1 VSAAPRST
9 GGLPSRGAS
18 PEPGPEAGD
27 VAAPLDLLL
36 TDAALG
42 PTRRFFPGV
51 SGLRFTR
58 ALAAQPRLLATRLGG
73 LAGELGR
80 VVAGTSQVAPTRRD
94 RRFADPA
101 WTQNPFLRRV
111 VQAYLATT
119 TTVAGLVGD
128 VPLSR
133 RDTERVRFAAD
144 NLLDLLA
151 PSNNPLLS
159 PVAWKAVIDTGG
171 RSAAAGTWHL
181 VRDMSSAPRVP
192 EMVPA
197 DAFEVGAD
205 LGLSPGAV
213 VRRDPVYELIQ
224 YRPQTPSVRTTPV
237 VIIPPTINKFYIL
250 DLVPGR
256 SMVEYLVGQGQ
267 QVFVVSWR
275 NPDAR
280 HSKWGA
286 ETYCQAILDAVDT
299 ACDIT
304 GADTVQLMGTCS
316 GGILSSMAVA
326 HLAQIGKQH
335 RIAGFT
341 LLVTLLDQAAAGT
354 VGALADKP
362 TAEAAIVASR
372 ARGYL
377 DGRSLAEVF
386 AWLRPNELI
395 WNYWVNNYLQGKRP
409 PAFDILYW
417 NADTTRMTAALH
429 HDFVRMALGN
439 ALTHPGGTTVLGT
452 EVDLSKVNV
461 DSYIVAGSADHICPW
476 QSCYRSTQLL
486 GGTNRF
492 VLSTNGHIAALVNP
506 PTNPKSSYQTTADG
520 QDNPPDPQAWLD
532 LAKTEQG
539 SWWPDYAAWL
549 ADRSGPEK
557 PAPETLGNARFT
569 ALGPAPGSYVMDR

>member
-1 VSAAPRST
+1 MDSAAS
-9 GGLPSRGAS
+9 
-18 PEPGPEAGD
+18 GD

-58 ALAAQPRLLATRLGG
+58 ALAGQPRLLAARLGG

-80 VVAGTSQVAPTRRD
+80 VVVGTSQVAPTRRD

-119 TTVAGLVGD
+119 GAVEGLVED
-128 VPLSR
+128 VPLEW
-133 RDTERVRFAAD
+133 RDTERVRFVAD
-144 NLLDLLA
+144 NVLDALA
-151 PSNNPLLS
+151 PSNNPVLS

-171 RSAAAGTWHL
+171 RSVTAGTWHL
-181 VRDMSSAPRVP
+181 LRDMSSPPRVP
-192 EMVPA
+192 EMVPD
-197 DAFEVGAD
+197 DAFEVGTD
-205 LGLSPGAV
+205 LGLTPGAV

-224 YRPQTPSVRTTPV
+224 YRPQTPAVRTTPL
-237 VIIPPTINKFYIL
+237 VIIPPTINKYYIL
-250 DLVPGR
+250 DLAPGR
-256 SMVEYLVGQGQ
+256 SMVEYLVRQGQ

-286 ETYCQAILDAVDT
+286 GTYCQAILDAVDT
-299 ACDIT
+299 ACDIAGT
-304 GADTVQLMGTCS
+304 DTAQLMGACS

-326 HLAQIGKQH
+326 HLAQIGKLH

-341 LLVTLLDQAAAGT
+341 LLVTLLDQAPAGT
-354 VGALADKP
+354 VGALADEP
-362 TAEAAIVASR
+362 TAEAAIAASR

-386 AWLRPNELI
+386 AWLRPNDLI
-395 WNYWVNNYLQGKRP
+395 WNYWVNNYLQGRRP

-429 HDFVRMALGN
+429 HDFVRMAIDN
-439 ALTHPGGTTVLGT
+439 ALVHPGDATVLGT
-452 EVDLSKVNV
+452 EVDLSKVNL

-476 QSCYRSTQLL
+476 QSCYGSTQLL
-486 GGTNRF
+486 GGTSRF

-520 QDNPPDPQAWLD
+520 HENPSDPQAWLTA
-532 LAKTEQG
+532 AKTEHG
-539 SWWPDYAAWL
+539 SWWPNYDAWL
-549 ADRSGPEK
+549 IERSGPEK
-557 PAPETLGNARFT
+557 PSPTTLGNARFT
-569 ALGPAPGSYVMDR
+569 ELGPAPGSYVLDR

>member
-1 VSAAPRST
+1 
-9 GGLPSRGAS
+9 
-18 PEPGPEAGD
+18 
-27 VAAPLDLLL
+27 
-36 TDAALG
+36 
-42 PTRRFFPGV
+42 
-51 SGLRFTR
+51 
-58 ALAAQPRLLATRLGG
+58 
-73 LAGELGR
+73 
-80 VVAGTSQVAPTRRD
+80 
-94 RRFADPA
+94 
-101 WTQNPFLRRV
+101 
-111 VQAYLATT
+111 
-119 TTVAGLVGD
+119 
-128 VPLSR
+128 
-133 RDTERVRFAAD
+133 
-144 NLLDLLA
+144 
-151 PSNNPLLS
+151 
-159 PVAWKAVIDTGG
+159 
-171 RSAAAGTWHL
+171 
-181 VRDMSSAPRVP
+181 MVP
-192 EMVPA
+192 E
-197 DAFEVGAD
+197 DAFEVGTD

-224 YRPQTPSVRTTPV
+224 YRPQTPSVRTTPL
-237 VIIPPTINKFYIL
+237 VIVPPTINKFYIL
-250 DLVPGR
+250 DLAPGR

-304 GADTVQLMGTCS
+304 GADTAQLMGTCS
-316 GGILSSMAVA
+316 GGILSSMVMG

-341 LLVTLLDQAAAGT
+341 LLVTLLDQAAAGM

-362 TAEAAIVASR
+362 TAEAAIAASR

-377 DGRSLAEVF
+377 DGRALAEVF
-386 AWLRPNELI
+386 AWLRPNDLI

-439 ALTHPGGTTVLGT
+439 ALTHPGGATVLGT

-506 PTNPKSSYQTTADG
+506 PTNPKSSYQSTADG
-520 QDNPPDPQAWLD
+520 QDNPSDPQAWLD
-532 LAKTEQG
+532 AAKPEQG
-539 SWWPDYAAWL
+539 SWWPDYDAWL
-549 ADRSGPEK
+549 VDRSGPER
-557 PAPETLGNARFT
+557 PSPTTLGNARFT
-569 ALGPAPGSYVMDR
+569 ALGPAPGSYVLDR

>member
-1 VSAAPRST
+1 
-9 GGLPSRGAS
+9 
-18 PEPGPEAGD
+18 
-27 VAAPLDLLL
+27 
-36 TDAALG
+36 
-42 PTRRFFPGV
+42 
-51 SGLRFTR
+51 
-58 ALAAQPRLLATRLGG
+58 
-73 LAGELGR
+73 
-80 VVAGTSQVAPTRRD
+80 
-94 RRFADPA
+94 
-101 WTQNPFLRRV
+101 
-111 VQAYLATT
+111 
-119 TTVAGLVGD
+119 
-128 VPLSR
+128 
-133 RDTERVRFAAD
+133 
-144 NLLDLLA
+144 
-151 PSNNPLLS
+151 
-159 PVAWKAVIDTGG
+159 
-171 RSAAAGTWHL
+171 
-181 VRDMSSAPRVP
+181 
-192 EMVPA
+192 MVPSE
-197 DAFEVGAD
+197 AFEVGTD

-224 YRPQTPSVRTTPV
+224 YRPQTPSVRTTPL

-250 DLVPGR
+250 DLAPGR
-256 SMVEYLVGQGQ
+256 SMVEYLVRQGQ
-267 QVFVVSWR
+267 QVFIVSWR

-286 ETYCQAILDAVDT
+286 DTYCQAILDAVDT

-304 GADTVQLMGTCS
+304 GADTAQLLGTCS
-316 GGILSSMAVA
+316 GGILSSMATG

-362 TAEAAIVASR
+362 TAEAAIAASR

-377 DGRSLAEVF
+377 DGRALAEVF
-386 AWLRPNELI
+386 AWLRPNDLI

-439 ALTHPGGTTVLGT
+439 ALTHPGGATVLGT
-452 EVDLSKVNV
+452 ELDLSKVNV

-486 GGTNRF
+486 GGANRF

-520 QDNPPDPQAWLD
+520 QDNPSDPQAWLD
-532 LAKTEQG
+532 AAKTEQG
-539 SWWPDYAAWL
+539 SWWPDYDAWL

-557 PAPETLGNARFT
+557 PSPEALGNPRFT
-569 ALGPAPGSYVMDR
+569 ALGSAPGSYVMDR